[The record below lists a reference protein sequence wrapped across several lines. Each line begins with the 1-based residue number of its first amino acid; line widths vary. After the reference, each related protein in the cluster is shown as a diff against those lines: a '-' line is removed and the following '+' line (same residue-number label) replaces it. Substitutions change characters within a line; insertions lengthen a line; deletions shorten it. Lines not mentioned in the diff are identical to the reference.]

1 MAPTLGRLEVHDMS
15 SDIATAENRQ
25 TLQMSSANR
34 GNGET
39 RHDGATVPD
48 EQQTELGRV
57 SHANGNG
64 GDVTHEQQIEH
75 GSVSHVNELNLQAN
89 EEQRRDVT
97 TPHHDTITAQSNE
110 PPQASAAP
118 EHPQPVVNE
127 TPHPLSLSELL
138 R

>member
-48 EQQTELGRV
+48 EQQTEVDRV

-64 GDVTHEQQIEH
+64 GAL
-75 GSVSHVNELNLQAN
+75 SNLQ
-89 EEQRRDVT
+89 
-97 TPHHDTITAQSNE
+97 
-110 PPQASAAP
+110 
-118 EHPQPVVNE
+118 
-127 TPHPLSLSELL
+127 PLTHQD
-138 R
+138 